1 MTPEEKNALMQF
13 MGTVY
18 GESKKHD
25 EMLVGQSTNLRPKS
39 GEIKQQFEQM
49 LRTPVHANNP
59 QPQRP
64 LVQEA
69 QPPTVQSPV
78 TPEQAA
84 KELAQAQATQ
94 PVLQQPVEQ
103 SVEQPAV
110 DPNQMEFDLSEPS
123 KIDKVIE
130 LLENQNKILLEIRDN
145 SVKSKSNAKRAKNT
159 KPQ

>member
-25 EMLVGQSTNLRPKS
+25 QMLVGQSTNLRPKS
-39 GEIKQQFEQM
+39 GEVKQQLEQM
-49 LRTPVHANNP
+49 LRAPMHANDL
-59 QPQRP
+59 QTQRP
-64 LVQEA
+64 PAQEA
-69 QPPTVQSPV
+69 QPLAVQSPV

-94 PVLQQPVEQ
+94 PI
-103 SVEQPAV
+103 EQPIEQLVV

-123 KIDKVIE
+123 KIDRVIE

-145 SVKSKSNAKRAKNT
+145 SIKLKSNAKRAKNT

>member
-1 MTPEEKNALMQF
+1 MTPEEKKALMNF
-13 MGTVY
+13 MGTIY

-39 GEIKQQFEQM
+39 NEVKQQFEQV
-49 LRTPVHANNP
+49 LRTPVHADNP

-69 QPPTVQSPV
+69 QPPAVQSPV
-78 TPEQAA
+78 TPEQAV

-94 PVLQQPVEQ
+94 PVEQPVEA
-103 SVEQPAV
+103 PAV

-123 KIDKVIE
+123 KIDRVIE
-130 LLENQNKILLEIRDN
+130 LLEKQNKILLEIRDN

>member
-1 MTPEEKNALMQF
+1 MTPEEKKALMNF
-13 MGTVY
+13 MGTIY

-25 EMLVGQSTNLRPKS
+25 DMLVGQSTNLRPKS
-39 GEIKQQFEQM
+39 NEVKQQFEQV

-64 LVQEA
+64 LVQQ
-69 QPPTVQSPV
+69 QPPPVQEPV

-84 KELAQAQATQ
+84 QELAQAQQEQFIAPVPTQ
-94 PVLQQPVEQ
+94 VDVEQ
-103 SVEQPAV
+103 LN
-110 DPNQMEFDLSEPS
+110 DPNQMEFDLSEPT
-123 KIDKVIE
+123 KLDKVIE
-130 LLENQNKILLEIRDN
+130 LLEKQNKILLEIRDN

>member
-1 MTPEEKNALMQF
+1 MTPEEKAALVNF
-13 MGTVY
+13 MGTIY

-25 EMLVGQSTNLRPKS
+25 DMLVGQSTNLRPKS
-39 GEIKQQFEQM
+39 NEVKQQFEQV
-49 LRTPVHANNP
+49 LRAPVHANNP
-59 QPQRP
+59 QTQRP
-64 LVQEA
+64 LAQEA
-69 QPPTVQSPV
+69 KPPTVQSPV

-84 KELAQAQATQ
+84 QELAQAQATQ
-94 PVLQQPVEQ
+94 PVEQPVEQ
-103 SVEQPAV
+103 PVV

-130 LLENQNKILLEIRDN
+130 LLEKQNKILLEIRDN

>member
-1 MTPEEKNALMQF
+1 MNF
-13 MGTVY
+13 MGTIY

-39 GEIKQQFEQM
+39 NEVKQQFEQV
-49 LRTPVHANNP
+49 LRTPVHADNP

-69 QPPTVQSPV
+69 QPPAVQSPV
-78 TPEQAA
+78 TPEQAV

-94 PVLQQPVEQ
+94 PVEQPVEA
-103 SVEQPAV
+103 PAV
-110 DPNQMEFDLSEPS
+110 DPNQMEFDLSEPT
-123 KIDKVIE
+123 KLDRVIE
-130 LLENQNKILLEIRDN
+130 LLEKQNKILLEIRDN
-145 SVKSKSNAKRAKNT
+145 SIKLKSNAKRAKNT